1 MPKNKKY
8 NKKYTFLKSQIMAK
22 KYSIGFYTGGKN
34 FDINKAWYLRW
45 SFRSPISGKLERQK
59 NYKGG
64 VNYFKTKD
72 ERLKVLEE
80 YKKGLTELITD
91 GYSPYNDA
99 ETIVLNNEKET
110 IYSISK
116 AFKLALDQLALT
128 VSKTTINDYRKTA
141 RSFLKYIGKENHHK
155 EIKLIDKK
163 IVVKYLNEILKNTSA
178 RTRNNYKADLSSI
191 FTVMEKKLMI
201 IDYNFIKTI
210 EKEKTQIKRNRTL
223 TNEQLKNITEFLKV
237 HDPVLLL
244 VIKFVSYN
252 FLRPIEVCRIKIKDI
267 NLKESLIYY
276 QAKNKPLKTKRIPD
290 ILLKE
295 LKEMN
300 LHTYNK
306 DFYLI
311 TPSGVPNIWN
321 SSDTQRRSAI
331 TKRFTRLKIK
341 MLNFGIEL
349 ERGDNIYSFRHSY
362 ITNLFRHLRTVE
374 KLSFNNAIK
383 ELMPITGHDSESGLK
398 NYIHTI
404 DADIPPDWSNKID
417 VII

>member
-1 MPKNKKY
+1 MPKNAKY
-8 NKKYTFLKSQIMAK
+8 PKKYTFLKSYFMAK

-34 FDINKAWYLRW
+34 FDISKNWYLRW

-72 ERLKVLEE
+72 ERLKILQEF
-80 YKKGLTELITD
+80 KKELIKLIKD
-91 GYSPYNDA
+91 GYDPYNDV
-99 ETIVLNNEKET
+99 ETLNNDVDVV
-110 IYSISK
+110 YSISK
-116 AFKLALDQLALT
+116 AFNLALEQLALT
-128 VSKTTINDYRKTA
+128 VSKSTINDYKKTA
-141 RSFLKYIGKENHHK
+141 RSFLKFIGKENHHK

-163 IVVKYLNEILKNTSA
+163 IVVKYLNQILKQTSA
-178 RTRNNYKADLSSI
+178 RTRNNYKADLSSM
-191 FTVMEKKLMI
+191 FSVMEKKLMI
-201 IDYNFIKTI
+201 IDHNFIKTI
-210 EKEKTQIKRNRTL
+210 EKEKTQVKRNRTL
-223 TNEQLKNITEFLKV
+223 TNDQLKNITEFLKV
-237 HDPVLLL
+237 NDPVLLL

-267 NLKESLIYY
+267 NLKDGLIYY

-300 LHTYNK
+300 LQSYNK
-306 DFYLI
+306 EYYLI
-311 TPSGVPNIWN
+311 TPSGVPNVWN
-321 SSDTQRRSAI
+321 VSDLQRRSTI
-331 TKRFTRLKIK
+331 TRRFTRLKK
-341 MLNFGIEL
+341 EMLNFGIEL

-374 KLSFNNAIK
+374 KLSFNSAIK

-404 DADIPPDWSNKID
+404 DADIPEDWSNKID
-417 VII
+417 FII